1 MKPETVRRDVRVG
14 KGLALLRKHPRGKI
28 AVQCENQRIIVIS
41 QTIKKTLVCA
51 VVTLAATFGA
61 MSHSGAQE
69 TKLRVSTIPI
79 FDNAAFEVAVRK
91 NFFKDEGL
99 LVDTTPTPGGS
110 TGIPALVAGQLQF
123 ASSNIVTILI
133 AAAQGLNPVMVAAGD
148 TTSDAPPDL
157 AGLVAKKGA
166 TFKTGK
172 DLEGKTIA
180 VNARNNILWLYAR
193 EWIEKTKGDPSK
205 VTIVEVPFPQ
215 MTDAVQNGRV
225 DAAMLVEPFLSAG
238 IKGGTLDLV
247 DWPYSVVQ
255 KRIPVA
261 QFVTTKAYADANPE
275 IVAKFT
281 KAHDRGVDWATQNGK
296 TEEFRQIVSTFTKVP
311 VDRIAE
317 SAQPVFVKKVNVAA
331 VEQVAAFMKKQGLL
345 KTDVD
350 VKAIIHPSIRE

>member
-1 MKPETVRRDVRVG
+1 VTSQII
-14 KGLALLRKHPRGKI
+14 RKTF
-28 AVQCENQRIIVIS
+28 IS
-41 QTIKKTLVCA
+41 A
-51 VVTLAATFGA
+51 VVTLAAALSATQLA
-61 MSHSGAQE
+61 AQE
-69 TKLRVSTIPI
+69 IKLRASTIPI
-79 FDNAAFEVAVRK
+79 FDNAAFEVAIQK
-91 NFFKDEGL
+91 GFFKDEGIAL
-99 LVDTTPTPGGS
+99 DTTPTPGGS

-133 AAAQGLNPVMVAAGD
+133 AASQGLNPIMVAAGD

-157 AGLVAKKGA
+157 AGLVAKKGT

-193 EWIEKTKGDPSK
+193 EWIEKTGGDPSK

-215 MTDAVQNGRV
+215 MMDAVQNGRV
-225 DAAMLVEPFLSAG
+225 DGAMLVEPFLSAG
-238 IKGGTLDLV
+238 IKGGALDLV

-261 QFVTTKAYADANPE
+261 QLVTTKAYADANPE
-275 IVAKFT
+275 IIAKFT

-296 TEEFRQIVSTFTKVP
+296 SDEFRQIVSAFTKVP
-311 VDRIAE
+311 VDKIAE
-317 SAQPVFVKKVNVAA
+317 SAQPVFVKKVSVAS

-345 KTDVD
+345 KSDVD
-350 VKAIIHPSIRE
+350 VNAIIHPSIRAD